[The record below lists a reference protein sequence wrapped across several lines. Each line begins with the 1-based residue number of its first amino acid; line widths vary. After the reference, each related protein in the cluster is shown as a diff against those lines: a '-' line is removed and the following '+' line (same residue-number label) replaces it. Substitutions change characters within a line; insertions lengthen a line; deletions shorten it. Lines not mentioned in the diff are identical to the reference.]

1 MALRSVVISEAD
13 QPAHTQALIVML
25 LAVCP
30 VCKEDLRLLVQ
41 SLPFHH
47 HYVAILEGKIN
58 ALKEGGSALW
68 QDWSSIHKYITDQ
81 MVREWA
87 NENISKEM
95 LTWQL
100 LNFVCKM
107 GLRKPNQATFQALT
121 AIMLI
126 LKNGTSWNATEK
138 KRLFDHVK
146 VEFKRSTPQH
156 FAGQIYI
163 GNLPESPQL
172 LHTLIPISWW
182 THVFGKPFE
191 HINFI
196 VYDSQ
201 MFDRIVSSV
210 AMRNTRT
217 DVRDTVL
224 RGPAPADGN
233 MMIGNM
239 MMALMG
245 QAPGPAGGLPDM
257 ARMLQNV
264 LRGQAPAQP
273 LARALSGLETEPN
286 ICFIPRVPPPGAP
299 SVLMDAAALA
309 GPGGANAA
317 GALAGPAGEY
327 RQHSGEDPAGEDPAG
342 SIVSTAAG
350 AAENERMT
358 LQAVAQSLGEHA
370 KGARKKPAT
379 KVMKKPASAKGG
391 DWSKANREHG
401 CPKCRGKPGCTP
413 SCIK

>member
-1 MALRSVVISEAD
+1 MEAFSAQIMALRSVVISEAD
-13 QPAHTQALIVML
+13 QLAHTQALIVML
-25 LAVCP
+25 LPICP
-30 VCKEDLRLLVQ
+30 VRKVDLRNLVRRM
-41 SLPFHH
+41 PFHH
-47 HYVAILEGKIN
+47 GYVTILEGKIN

-107 GLRKPNQATFQALT
+107 GLRKPNKATFQALT

-146 VEFKRSTPQH
+146 VEFRRSTPQH

-196 VYDSQ
+196 VYDGQ

-217 DVRDTVL
+217 DVRDTVH

-233 MMIGNM
+233 LMVGNM

-245 QAPGPAGGLPDM
+245 QAPADGLPDM

-264 LRGQAPAQP
+264 LRGPAAAQP
-273 LARALSGLETEPN
+273 LARALSGLAETEPN
-286 ICFIPRVPPPGAP
+286 ICLIPRVPPP
-299 SVLMDAAALA
+299 VLMDAAALA
-309 GPGGANAA
+309 GPGEANAA
-317 GALAGPAGEY
+317 GALAGGAQEGGSE
-327 RQHSGEDPAGEDPAG
+327 G

-358 LQAVAQSLGEHA
+358 LQAVAQSLDEHA
-370 KGARKKPAT
+370 KGTKKRPAT
-379 KVMKKPASAKGG
+379 NVMKKPGSAKGS

-413 SCIK
+413 SCITANTRPYRS